1 MNVKVFGYNVH
12 VETLV
17 IGAILGILICR
28 NLLCGCSLVEGM
40 DDQAANAANNM
51 ADAIGGAVEESKKQ
65 SEDEEKKDELPKL
78 LSIAQAPDHPNCS
91 IRTIRYYLY
100 EAKNLPYLILGKEAR
115 IRESD
120 LSGFIEN
127 LLKGQSSSNKE
138 LL

>member
-1 MNVKVFGYNVH
+1 MK
-12 VETLV
+12 LDQ
-17 IGAILGILICR
+17 
-28 NLLCGCSLVEGM
+28 LL
-40 DDQAANAANNM
+40 
-51 ADAIGGAVEESKKQ
+51 ESHR
-65 SEDEEKKDELPKL
+65 DEEKKDELPKL
-78 LSIAQAPDHPNCS
+78 LSIAQASDHLNCS

-115 IRESD
+115 VRESD

>member
-1 MNVKVFGYNVH
+1 M
-12 VETLV
+12 
-17 IGAILGILICR
+17 
-28 NLLCGCSLVEGM
+28 CG
-40 DDQAANAANNM
+40 AANIASLSRT
-51 ADAIGGAVEESKKQ
+51 VLPP
-65 SEDEEKKDELPKL
+65 LPKL
-78 LSIAQAPDHPNCS
+78 LSIAQASDHLNCS

-120 LSGFIEN
+120 LSGVIEN